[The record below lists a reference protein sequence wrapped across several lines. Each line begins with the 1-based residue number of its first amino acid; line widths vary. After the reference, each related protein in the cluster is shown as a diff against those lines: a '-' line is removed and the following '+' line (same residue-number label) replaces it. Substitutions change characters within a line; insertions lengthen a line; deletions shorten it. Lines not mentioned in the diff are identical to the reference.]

1 MTRDSETVIGLY
13 ERHAAAWV
21 GARLSQTRF
30 VEQGWLERF
39 RGLVGDG
46 GGVLDLGCGAG
57 RPMAAALAAWGCQV
71 TGVDSSEA
79 MIALFREHL
88 PDQAA
93 FVADMRTLDLGRD
106 FQGILAWD
114 SFFHLGHEDQRRM
127 FPVFAAHAAQGAALM
142 FTSGPAH
149 GEAIGVLEGEPLYHA
164 SLDPAEYRRLLN
176 ETGFDVVDMVPE
188 DPSCG
193 GRTVWLAR
201 RRQIESAM
209 GGARSL

>member
-88 PDQAA
+88 PDQAG
-93 FVADMRTLDLGRD
+93 FVADMRSLDLGRD

-114 SFFHLGHEDQRRM
+114 SFFHLAHDDQRGM
-127 FPVFAAHAAQGAALM
+127 FAVFAAHAASGAPLM
-142 FTSGPAH
+142 FNTGPGH
-149 GEAIGVLEGEPLYHA
+149 GESIGTYRGDPLYHA
-164 SLDPAEYRRLLN
+164 SLGLEEYRELLSRHGFAIIESKVEDPAA
-176 ETGFDVVDMVPE
+176 
-188 DPSCG
+188 G

-201 RRQIESAM
+201 RR
-209 GGARSL
+209 